1 MMVTEHDGSTMFARI
16 GIEHD
21 ADEWQAAMQALLP
34 AFGSLGMWVPAPC
47 SVTSWRPGGSV
58 IGSSNGRFQPRLA
71 TTRRLT

>member
-34 AFGSLGMWVPAPC
+34 TFGSLVMWVPAPC
-47 SVTSWRPGGSV
+47 SVTSWRPRGNGIGSV
-58 IGSSNGRFQPRLA
+58 KGSFPAAASH
-71 TTRRLT
+71 